1 MFIRT
6 LIAVFLLAASAFGQS
21 TAQAPASE
29 ATHYPNLV
37 HAELPLYPPVA
48 RTAHISGT
56 VEIQVTVEKGAVVD
70 AQVKSGTSPL
80 LSNPSLA
87 NVKTWQFQPEEH
99 ANFLVKYVY
108 RIEGEQT
115 PLPENPK
122 VQLDLPRFVTVTAK
136 PFKPGCSDCGAQ
148 NRGGGPAAIDPKDG
162 SLHVQIPV
170 AASAK
175 PKQ

>member
-6 LIAVFLLAASAFGQS
+6 LIVIFLLAASAFGQS
-21 TAQAPASE
+21 APQAPASE

-56 VEIQVTVEKGAVVD
+56 VEIQVTIEKGAVID
-70 AQVKSGTSPL
+70 AQVKSGSSPY

-87 NVKTWQFQPEEH
+87 NVKTWQFQPEDR
-99 ANFLVKYVY
+99 ASFVVKYVY
-108 RIEGEQT
+108 RIEGDQT

-122 VQLDLPRFVTVTAK
+122 VQLDLPRLVMVTAK

-148 NRGGGPAAIDPKDG
+148 NHVGGPTAIDPKDG
-162 SLHVQIPV
+162 SIHVQVPV
-170 AASAK
+170 VVTAK
-175 PKQ
+175 VR